1 MALCAIT
8 ELIRVYLTNTF
19 SMIQP
24 EPFRNLAD
32 LVAAQLQYFK
42 EAQELL
48 SDLAPELDEI
58 QVTQESL
65 YRNSR
70 V

>member
-1 MALCAIT
+1 
-8 ELIRVYLTNTF
+8 
-19 SMIQP
+19 MIQP

>member
-1 MALCAIT
+1 MYN
-8 ELIRVYLTNTF
+8 LILKKVLF
-19 SMIQP
+19 CKP

-32 LVAAQLQYFK
+32 LVQAQLQYFK

-48 SDLAPELDEI
+48 FDLAPELDEI